1 MENKSKLNTVLLAI
15 IIILLVAGLGYY
27 FLNNSKRK
35 EDRIINSSLMEN
47 TNNQNKNTSI
57 GNSNTSMPGPIFTTN
72 EATNITSNSA
82 TLNASI
88 FGLMDTRNSI
98 GQNAYFEYGVSL
110 NNLNISTVG
119 KGPVQGNLTDTINKL
134 QPNTKYYF
142 RAVVDYGPNSVP
154 SNSKQYGSIVTFQT
168 LP

>member
-1 MENKSKLNTVLLAI
+1 MKNKSKTNLVFLIII
-15 IIILLVAGLGYY
+15 IIILAVGLFYII
-27 FLNNSKRK
+27 FNNSKRK
-35 EDRIINSSLMEN
+35 EDRVINSSIIEN

-88 FGLMDTRNSI
+88 LGLMDTRNSI
-98 GQNAYFEYGVSL
+98 GQNAYFEYGISL

-119 KGPVQGNLTDTINKL
+119 QGPVQGNLTDTINNL